1 MQQVKF
7 DKYKRGKT
15 SFVNGRRDDFKAFRT
30 ERKGERLCPE
40 DGIDASGI
48 YKIHDTSAFEGI

>member
-1 MQQVKF
+1 MKF
-7 DKYKRGKT
+7 DKYKHGKT
-15 SFVNGRRDDFKAFRT
+15 PFVNGRRDNFKAFRT

-48 YKIHDTSAFEGI
+48 YKIHDTSAFEGS